1 MKFER
6 QCNEC
11 GLIFDLKYP
20 VNPDSFLCWHCR
32 PIVEARKPKSRAQII
47 LERNKEKAVMI

>member
-6 QCNEC
+6 QCQEC

-20 VNPDSFLCWHCR
+20 VNPDKFFCRVCR
-32 PIVEARKPKSRAQII
+32 PKVKERKSKNKAQIT
-47 LERNKEKAVMI
+47 LERNKKKAVMI